1 MVLRILIYHIFISQV
16 QTNCTRVVGRGRI
29 FELTLE
35 MTKFPEGLLKRKLW
49 VGRQYFLTLFWYADI
64 RYICSEAF
72 RWVVVWDTHPCLIK
86 EPISWDWVDTRWVSK
101 FQKTPAEV
109 TGPIGR
115 QGQSVYKQGV
125 KFLLLAAEELQTP
138 CFGLLRFFFFF
149 FQTSPPRINMNLALS
164 WQKFQTENCDGFC
177 MRGKAWYMFSS
188 VQAGR
193 VHTMLFN
200 VIELYY

>member
-138 CFGLLRFFFFF
+138 CFGLLRFFFSFSKLPHPELTWIWHCLDRNF
-149 FQTSPPRINMNLALS
+149 KQKIVMGFACAERLDICSPLF
-164 WQKFQTENCDGFC
+164 K
-177 MRGKAWYMFSS
+177 
-188 VQAGR
+188 QAGYILCYL
-193 VHTMLFN
+193 T
-200 VIELYY
+200 